1 MKITVLLFILLGL
14 ALIVVSACFSKKKKK
29 HSIIDPVP
37 TAIFPYRVN
46 APSREIE
53 LPKKLREVSDLSF
66 DAAANSLWAI
76 ADEKGKFYKIHLP
89 NGNPIDTFSFG
100 EDGDYE
106 GLEKLGETFFVMES
120 NGRISKIEQAT
131 SEKPLVTV
139 FENALLAK
147 DDCEAFMYDPM
158 LKKLVIGVKMP
169 ASGSAE
175 RPFYAFDLEK
185 NQLESEPIFTLL
197 ISDIQAFLRENGLVG
212 EPFDRLLKEDAVSP
226 GPSAM
231 AVHPA
236 TGNYYILAS
245 VGKLLLVTKPDG
257 DILQV
262 LALDKKLHTQPEGI
276 AFGTDGS
283 MFISNEAGGKVAKIY
298 VYVTAL

>member
-1 MKITVLLFILLGL
+1 MKITILLFILLGVGL
-14 ALIVVSACFSKKKKK
+14 LVISACFSKKKKK
-29 HSIIDPVP
+29 RSIVDPAP

-76 ADEKGKFYKIHLP
+76 ADEKGKFYQIHLP
-89 NGNPIDTFSFG
+89 NGSPINTFNFG

-106 GLEKLGETFFVMES
+106 GFEKLGETFFVMES
-120 NGRISKIEQAT
+120 NGRISKIEQAS
-131 SEKPLVTV
+131 SEKAQITV
-139 FENALLAK
+139 FENSLLEK
-147 DDCEAFMYDPM
+147 DDCEAFMFDPL
-158 LKKLVIGVKMP
+158 LKKLVIGVKTP
-169 ASGSAE
+169 ASGDAA

-185 NQLESEPIFTLL
+185 NQLEPAPVFTLQ

-236 TGNYYILAS
+236 TGNYFILAS
-245 VGKLLLVTKPDG
+245 MGKLLLVTKPNG

-262 LALDKKLHTQPEGI
+262 LALDKKLHTQPEGL
-276 AFGTDGS
+276 AFGNDGS
-283 MFISNEAGGKVAKIY
+283 MYISNEADGKVAKIY
-298 VYVTAL
+298 VYTSAF